1 MIGKMLNRFLHNGL
15 GGREGAASQL
25 ERGQQ
30 WGLHITLGVLYVFC
44 VFFFLSCCALCLSLL
59 LPPPLLSRVGD
70 VDLLLS
76 ESLWTSLWTLF
87 PWPSQMG

>member
-44 VFFFLSCCALCLSLL
+44 VFFFSLAVLFVFLSYSHPRFSPGLEMWIYC
-59 LPPPLLSRVGD
+59 
-70 VDLLLS
+70 
-76 ESLWTSLWTLF
+76 
-87 PWPSQMG
+87 